1 MSMSKAKAENRPL
14 PKRFYAEA
22 AAAPAEDGW
31 GVFLDGRPVKT
42 PAKQTLRAPCEAL
55 AKQMAEE
62 WAAQGQVID
71 PFTMPI
77 TRLAHVA
84 LDRMGDA
91 RDETAAEIAK
101 YAVTDMLCH
110 RAEDA
115 ELSARQAEAWD
126 PWLDWAATALDAP
139 LNKAETILALEQPP
153 EAIQALHARARA
165 LDDWR
170 LTGLVSATALLGS
183 AVLAFA
189 LLEGEGQGEA
199 LFEISR
205 LEEAVQNER
214 WGEDAE
220 AAQAAAN
227 KTRDLLAVE
236 RLFRLLDAAE

>member
-55 AKQMAEE
+55 AREMAGE

-84 LDRMGDA
+84 LDRMADA
-91 RDETAAEIAK
+91 RDEAAAEIAK
-101 YAVTDMLCH
+101 YATTDLLCH

-126 PWLDWAATALDAP
+126 PWLVWAATALDAP
-139 LNKAETILALEQPP
+139 LNKAETLLALEQPP
-153 EAIQALHARARA
+153 EAIQALYARARA

-170 LTGLVSATALLGS
+170 LTGLVSATALFGS
-183 AVLAFA
+183 AILAFA
-189 LLEGEGQGEA
+189 LLEGEGEGEA
-199 LFEISR
+199 LFEASR
-205 LEEAVQNER
+205 LEEAAQNER

-236 RLFRLLDAAE
+236 RVFRLLDAAE